1 MVVKDGDFL
10 KKLLSTFKVE
20 AEEHVQA
27 MSAGLIELEK
37 AATAEEQRKIIETIF
52 RESHSLKGAA
62 RAVNAREIEKICQAQ
77 ESIFAAF
84 KREEIAPAPEL
95 LDILL
100 QTVDLLG
107 NLLSVLEAEPT
118 ASDKKRITELIR
130 QLHSTLETQAAAPKA
145 QQQSDLAPPGKSDL
159 AQVEGSSKI
168 GGTLS
173 EPQAPEGDS
182 ATFQTVLTREEK
194 PARPQTVRISTTK
207 LDTLLLQSEELLSSK
222 LTVRQHVAELGEVGA
237 SLAAWKKE
245 WARVQPDLRLIRQST
260 DEKRELNGQA
270 QPGSKVK
277 RLFEFLDWNST
288 FLKSLETELTALI
301 KSAEQDQR
309 SLGSMVDHLLEDMK
323 KVLMLPSSSLLEVF
337 PKLVRDISRD
347 RGKELELVMQGGEIE
362 IDRRILEGIKDP
374 LIHLIRNSV
383 DHGIEKPDE
392 RAQKKK
398 PLRGTV
404 TLAVTQKGGNEVEL
418 CVSDDGAGINLAK
431 VRAVAVKSGLVS
443 QEEVDRLSEQEA
455 RELIFRSGISTSPII
470 TDISGRGLGLAIVQE
485 KVEKLGG
492 TLLLESQPDTG
503 VTFRIRLPLTLAT
516 FRGILVRV
524 DRHLFV
530 LPTTNVK
537 RVVRVNEEEAK
548 TVENRKTIHFDDQ
561 LVALVRLG
569 DVLGLSTRSAADD
582 FAGSAPV
589 VVLGS
594 AEKRIAFLVDEI
606 LDEREVLVKSLGKQL
621 ARVRN
626 TAGAT
631 VLSTGKVAPILNIS
645 DLIES
650 AVKTTASP
658 VRASLTAEEEA
669 ASRKSILLA
678 EDSITARTLLKNI
691 LKSAGYEVKTAVDG
705 ADALTELKAGDF
717 DLLVSD
723 IDMPRMNGF
732 DLTAKIR
739 EDKRLAELP
748 VVLVTS
754 LDSREDRE
762 RGMDVGANAYI
773 VKSSFDQSNLLETV
787 SRMI

>member
-1 MVVKDGDFL
+1 MVVKDGDFH
-10 KKLLSTFKVE
+10 KKLLSTFRVE
-20 AEEHVQA
+20 AEEHIGA

-37 AATAEEQRKIIETIF
+37 AATAEGRRKIIEIIF
-52 RESHSLKGAA
+52 REAHSLKGAA

-95 LDILL
+95 LDTLL

-107 NLLSVLEAEPT
+107 NLLSFLEAEP
-118 ASDKKRITELIR
+118 AANDRKRITELIR
-130 QLHSTLETQAAAPKA
+130 QLQSILDTQAVAAKA
-145 QQQSDLAPPGKSDL
+145 QEPNVSSPLLESYLAED
-159 AQVEGSSKI
+159 EGLKKVGESLNQPSV
-168 GGTLS
+168 
-173 EPQAPEGDS
+173 PEGDS
-182 ATFQTVLTREEK
+182 AILRTIQTREEK
-194 PARPQTVRISTTK
+194 PIGPQTVRISTTK
-207 LDTLLLQSEELLSSK
+207 LDSLLLQSEELLSSK
-222 LTVRQHVAELGEVGA
+222 LTARQHVAELGEVGA
-237 SLAAWKKE
+237 ALAVWKKK
-245 WARVQPDLRLIRQST
+245 WSRVQSELRSIRQSA
-260 DEKRELNGQA
+260 DGKRALDGQGQA
-270 QPGSKVK
+270 DSKFK
-277 RLFEFLDWNST
+277 LLIEFLDWNST
-288 FLKSLETELTALI
+288 FLRSLETELTELI

-323 KVLMLPSSSLLEVF
+323 KVLMVPSSSLLEVF

-347 RGKELELVMQGGEIE
+347 RGKEVELVMQGGEIE
-362 IDRRILEGIKDP
+362 IDRRILEEIKDP

-392 RAQKKK
+392 RARKGK
-398 PLRGTV
+398 PRPGTV
-404 TLAVTQKGGNEVEL
+404 ALTVTQKGGSEVEL
-418 CVSDDGAGINLAK
+418 CVSDDGAGLNLRK
-431 VRAVAVKSGLVS
+431 VRSAAVKSGLVS
-443 QEEVDRLSEQEA
+443 QEELDRLNEREA
-455 RELIFRSGISTSPII
+455 LELIFRSGISTSPII

-492 TLLLESQPDTG
+492 TLSLESQPDAG
-503 VTFRIRLPLTLAT
+503 MTFRIRLPMTLAT

-524 DRHLFV
+524 DQHLFV
-530 LPTTNVK
+530 LPTANVK
-537 RVVRVNEEEAK
+537 RVLRVKEEEAK
-548 TVENRKTIHFDDQ
+548 TVENRRTIHFEEQ
-561 LVALVRLG
+561 LIALVRLG
-569 DVLGLSTRSAADD
+569 DVVGLPAQYMADD
-582 FAGSAPV
+582 FPAFAPV

-594 AEKRIAFLVDEI
+594 AEKRIAFVVDEI

-621 ARVRN
+621 LRVRN
-626 TAGAT
+626 IAGAT
-631 VLSTGKVAPILNIS
+631 VLSTGKVVPILNVS

-650 AVKTTASP
+650 ALKATAPP
-658 VRASLTAEEEA
+658 VRTGAATKIEA
-669 ASRKSILLA
+669 DKRKAILLA

-739 EDKRLAELP
+739 EDKKLAELP

-754 LDSREDRE
+754 LDTREDRE

-787 SRMI
+787 RRMI